1 VEVVM
6 PLNLPNIL
14 TSIRVLLIPVMIVV
28 FYLPYYWASFAAAVV
43 FWFAA
48 ITDYWDG
55 YLARKM
61 NLMTPFGAFLDPVAD
76 KLIVVISLM
85 LVMER
90 DSNLWLTVPALII
103 VAREVVISALREW
116 MAEMNK
122 SADVAVSYVGK
133 AKTLIQM
140 VAITGLLGIEPG
152 GTDGLVSSDGWYYS
166 AVAILIIA
174 AVLTLWSMMTYLK
187 AAWPVLKGTE
197 L

>member
-1 VEVVM
+1 M

-14 TSIRVLLIPVMIVV
+14 TSIRVILIPVMVVV

-43 FWFAA
+43 FWFAC

-61 NLMTPFGAFLDPVAD
+61 DLMTPFGAFLDPVAD

-85 LVMER
+85 LVVER

-140 VAITGLLGIEPG
+140 VAITGLLGIEPA
-152 GTDGLVSSDGWYYS
+152 GTDGLISSDGWYYA
-166 AVAILIIA
+166 AVLILVIA

-187 AAWPVLKGTE
+187 AAWPVLKSTE

>member
-1 VEVVM
+1 
-6 PLNLPNIL
+6 
-14 TSIRVLLIPVMIVV
+14 
-28 FYLPYYWASFAAAVV
+28 
-43 FWFAA
+43 
-48 ITDYWDG
+48 
-55 YLARKM
+55 
-61 NLMTPFGAFLDPVAD
+61 LMTPFGAFLDPVAD

-85 LVMER
+85 IVVER

-140 VAITGLLGIEPG
+140 VAITGLLGIEPA
-152 GTDGLVSSDGWYYS
+152 GTDGLISSDGWYY
-166 AVAILIIA
+166 AAIFILLIA

-187 AAWPVLKGTE
+187 AAWPVLKSTE

>member
-1 VEVVM
+1 M

-14 TSIRVLLIPVMIVV
+14 TSIRVILIPVMVVV
-28 FYLPYYWASFAAAVV
+28 FYLPYGWASFAAAVV
-43 FWFAA
+43 FWFAC

-85 LVMER
+85 LVVER

-140 VAITGLLGIEPG
+140 VAITGLLGIEPA
-152 GTDGLVSSDGWYYS
+152 GTNGLISSDGWYYA
-166 AVAILIIA
+166 AVFILVIA

-187 AAWPVLKGTE
+187 AAWPVLKSGE

>member
-1 VEVVM
+1 M

-140 VAITGLLGIEPG
+140 VAITGLLGIEPA

-174 AVLTLWSMMTYLK
+174 AILTLWSMMTYLK

>member
-1 VEVVM
+1 M

-14 TSIRVLLIPVMIVV
+14 TSIRVVLIPLMVIV
-28 FYLPYYWASFAAAVV
+28 FYLPVYWASFAAAVV
-43 FWFAA
+43 FWFAC

-85 LVMER
+85 IVVER

-140 VAITGLLGIEPG
+140 VAITGLLGIEPA
-152 GTDGLVSSDGWYYS
+152 GTDGLISSDGWYY
-166 AVAILIIA
+166 AAIFILLIA

-187 AAWPVLKGTE
+187 AAWPVLKSTE

>member
-1 VEVVM
+1 M

-14 TSIRVLLIPVMIVV
+14 TSIRVILIPVMVVV

-43 FWFAA
+43 FWFAC

-61 NLMTPFGAFLDPVAD
+61 DLMTPFGAFLDPVAD

-85 LVMER
+85 LVVER

-122 SADVAVSYVGK
+122 SADVAVSYAGK

-140 VAITGLLGIEPG
+140 VAITGLLGIEPA
-152 GTDGLVSSDGWYYS
+152 GTDGLISSDGWYYA
-166 AVAILIIA
+166 AVLILVIA

-187 AAWPVLKGTE
+187 AAWPVLKSTE

>member
-1 VEVVM
+1 M

-14 TSIRVLLIPVMIVV
+14 TSIRVVLIPVMVVV

-43 FWFAA
+43 FWFAC

-61 NLMTPFGAFLDPVAD
+61 DLMTPFGAFLDPVAD

-85 LVMER
+85 LVVER

-122 SADVAVSYVGK
+122 SADVAVSSVGK

-140 VAITGLLGIEPG
+140 VAITGLLGIEPA
-152 GTDGLVSSDGWYYS
+152 GTDGLISSDGWYYA
-166 AVAILIIA
+166 AVLILVIA

-187 AAWPVLKGTE
+187 AAWPVLKSTE